1 MNDWK
6 ILVENTSKLNQIIK
20 ENYSKHHPL
29 IKYLDNENL
38 LKSDLSVLSPAY
50 NLSEDVEKF
59 EEMYKIINKTMD
71 EIDILYAAKDLRQI
85 LQKIPQL
92 IEFQKIYEKLKYLFN
107 F

>member
-6 ILVENTSKLNQIIK
+6 ILLENISKLNQIIK
-20 ENYSKHHPL
+20 EQYSKHHPL
-29 IKYLDNENL
+29 IKYLDIENM
-38 LKSDLSVLSPAY
+38 LKVDFSVQAPAY
-50 NLSEDVEKF
+50 NVSEDVEKF
-59 EEMYKIINKTMD
+59 DEMYEIIAKTKD
-71 EIDILYAAKDLRQI
+71 EVDILSSAKDLKQI